1 MLKMHARPAKA
12 FPLCA
17 GSGVCSVAAYCA
29 HCTSMP
35 PVSFRPYLNSDYREG
50 NYSYKPYI
58 ILTTLSWHNNL
69 LEHMHVL
76 LGYKAELSQFA
87 FSPFIV
93 YRGAYYLTK
102 VQTNWDTL

>member
-1 MLKMHARPAKA
+1 MCGFRGMQRGCL
-12 FPLCA
+12 LCA
-17 GSGVCSVAAYCA
+17 LYEHAARF
-29 HCTSMP
+29 
-35 PVSFRPYLNSDYREG
+35 SFRPYLNSDYREG